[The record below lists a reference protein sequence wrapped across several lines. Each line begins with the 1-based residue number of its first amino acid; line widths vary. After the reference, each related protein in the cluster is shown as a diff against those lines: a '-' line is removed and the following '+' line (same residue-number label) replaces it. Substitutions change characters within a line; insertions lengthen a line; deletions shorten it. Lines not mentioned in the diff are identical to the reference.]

1 MLQNIEGIYCLNNVP
16 YTGTAYVC
24 GTQGIFFTSSEKCL
38 SLAPDKDV
46 IYMYEFENGIMVEF

>member
-24 GTQGIFFTSSEKCL
+24 GTQGIFFTSSEECL

-46 IYMYEFENGIMVEF
+46 MYIYEFENGMMVNF